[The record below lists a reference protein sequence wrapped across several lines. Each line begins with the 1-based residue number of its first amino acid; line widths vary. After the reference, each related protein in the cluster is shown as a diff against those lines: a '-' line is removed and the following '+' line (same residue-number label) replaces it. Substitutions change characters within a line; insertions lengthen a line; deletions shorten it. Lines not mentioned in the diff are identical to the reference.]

1 VRGGFLQRAGAWGV
15 GACYE
20 VVQRRMSG
28 EHREGCPMKDAK
40 KSGGIK
46 SALELAME
54 RMQQKQGDVVPLTH
68 DQKLAI
74 AEIEAETTAKVA
86 EEEIMSKER
95 LRAAYAS
102 GDAEAARKVDEE
114 IRGEIA
120 RLRERGESRKQK
132 VRRGE

>member
-1 VRGGFLQRAGAWGV
+1 
-15 GACYE
+15 
-20 VVQRRMSG
+20 
-28 EHREGCPMKDAK
+28 MKEAK
-40 KSGGIK
+40 KSGGVK
-46 SALELAME
+46 TALELAME
-54 RMQQKQGDVVPLTH
+54 RMQKKEGDIVPLTH
-68 DQKLAI
+68 EQKLAI
-74 AEIEAETTAKVA
+74 AEIEAETKAKVA
-86 EEEIMSKER
+86 EEEIMSQER

>member
-1 VRGGFLQRAGAWGV
+1 MGK
-15 GACYE
+15 E
-20 VVQRRMSG
+20 
-28 EHREGCPMKDAK
+28 E

-54 RMQQKQGDVVPLTH
+54 RMRQQQGEIVPLTH

-74 AEIEAETTAKVA
+74 AEIEAETKAKVA
-86 EEEIMSKER
+86 EEEIMSQER
-95 LRAAYAS
+95 LRAAQAS

-120 RLRERGESRKQK
+120 RIRERGERKK
-132 VRRGE
+132 EKIRRGE